1 MNLSSVRLELKGY
14 RLASK
19 QERIRLLPA
28 RTHNLLWG
36 IGFKLMN
43 NKVTYRQQF
52 TRCGKQRCR
61 KCKEGAG
68 HGPYWYAYWSENGRT
83 ISKYIGIHPPA
94 GVELTPVETFLDQ
107 HRSPAGE
114 AGHPIASGANLPLS
128 GNGAPALEAAPT
140 TSPLKAAEGGHDS
153 PVLRIYLLGQLRI
166 EHRNGGVWEIVTG
179 STWHRRR
186 ARALLGCL
194 LSASG
199 RRSGREQVM
208 EALWP
213 DLDIE
218 TAANRLNGA
227 VHEVRQVL
235 EPHITRPAASRML
248 RLERDM
254 LVLAGPGTIWVDAD
268 EFESLLNKANAATDP
283 AQVEQLLE
291 EASTLY
297 TGDYLIEEL
306 YSEWAA
312 PRREAL
318 RRGWMGLLLKLAEL
332 RVARGALTSAIEP
345 LDRLLGADPTHE
357 TAVRR
362 LMVILTQ
369 LDRRGE
375 ALRVYRRLKETLAR
389 EYESDPLPETRELYE
404 ELRRGTF
411 QVPRPL
417 DTPVPHVE
425 TPSPVSAPAPSATV
439 AHPQP
444 IQPAPKPAFAGFQRP
459 ALQLGRHNQSKL
471 IGRER
476 ELAAMQHF
484 LLALEKVEPEQAQ
497 AEQPDA
503 PGNSRMESVKE
514 TTAQA
519 GRQGRAQKLT
529 HFLVLIGE
537 SGIGKT
543 RLAEEISHEANTRNW
558 SVVWAHA
565 YEQEGTIPYR
575 PWTEIL
581 RTLLKDVPAEFLL
594 ESLEAVEKPA
604 AEGVPS
610 RNINTS
616 SPSYSRLSR
625 LRTLVPELAA
635 HLALDDTLSTSS
647 SPLTPEQERLHLW
660 EATTALLSVMSRST
674 PLLLV
679 LDDLHWTDDSS
690 LELLAYVVR
699 HMQNERIAI
708 VATCRDI
715 ELAPT
720 SSLRTLLNDLRREQA
735 LISLTV
741 QPLDD
746 GQIGSLVAHLPQPI
760 IKSIQSQAGGNPF
773 FAEELARVSESGL
786 PLFAQGERD
795 ALALSMQAG
804 EGESGSRGVHHS
816 PLMPETIT
824 AVLDRRLSRLSNDCQ
839 TLLGKVAVLGGSFEF
854 DQLACMV
861 GDQGIQEDAILDML
875 EEALRAGLLTEE
887 GSGTYIT
894 YNFWHPLIVSHLY
907 NRLSA
912 ARRAQLHRRAAN
924 ALTLAHSGS
933 EEEVAAAITHH
944 LSKGGGDPASIARYA
959 ELAANRAYALSAY
972 SEAEHYYRIAIEA
985 ISRGKQEKA
994 QAIEDPLHLASLLE
1008 RVAECNYIH
1017 ANFQEMRHLYE
1028 RVLELR
1034 AQYYPEESYQTRQ
1047 TEAQRRALILRE
1059 IGRSWTETSDFDHAW
1074 ECYEQA
1080 KQGMREAGVMS
1091 GPAWACVHLQQGNIC
1106 WHRGDYDGT
1115 RRYAQEAL
1123 QTIVE
1128 AMDKQQQ
1135 GKAELPITPS
1145 ELPTH
1150 TALAMV
1156 GSAIELGR
1164 CYELLGILAATLGQ
1178 YNEALVHLKRELSI
1192 FEQHDE
1198 VAALTMVYGNIGAVY
1213 AMRAESEV
1221 ARTYFMQALGMAE
1234 RNSDQGN
1241 VAFVTG
1247 NLGDVAARCGDLQE
1261 AEEWMRRSIAVTE
1274 RISERE
1280 QLSWNNVVLAGILQD
1295 QGDMQGALTC
1305 IRRGLATGRAIKSA
1319 RFTGFALVTLGDW
1332 RIARAIEL
1340 CHINFIDADTH
1351 TALEE
1356 HGGLDILARARRALE
1371 RALTLEKLD
1380 VEVNIEGRLNLA
1392 TVSFLCG
1399 EVERARQLALQ
1410 SMKDAQEHELTR
1422 ALARSQRLLGR
1433 ILAAQGKTA
1442 EAGAYF
1448 EQSIDVFSR
1457 HAMRLDHARS
1467 LHGYGVTLLQRSTA
1481 GEPAF
1486 QRGLAYLQEARA
1498 IFAQCKAAIDVAWVE
1513 RILAH
1518 YNYENVHV

>member
-1 MNLSSVRLELKGY
+1 
-14 RLASK
+14 
-19 QERIRLLPA
+19 
-28 RTHNLLWG
+28 
-36 IGFKLMN
+36 MN

-94 GVELTPVETFLDQ
+94 GVELPPVESFPSQGQPPNGNGVTPPEAIQTTPVM
-107 HRSPAGE
+107 
-114 AGHPIASGANLPLS
+114 
-128 GNGAPALEAAPT
+128 
-140 TSPLKAAEGGHDS
+140 KAAEGSHAS

-166 EHRNGGVWEIVTG
+166 ERRNGSEWETVT
-179 STWHRRR
+179 SRTWHRRR

-199 RRSGREQVM
+199 RRWGREQIM

-235 EPHITRPAASRML
+235 EPLITRPAASRML
-248 RLERDM
+248 RLERDI
-254 LVLAGPGTIWVDAD
+254 LTLADASAIWVDAD
-268 EFESLLNKANAATDP
+268 EFESLLNKANAASD
-283 AQVEQLLE
+283 AEQVEQLLE
-291 EASTLY
+291 EASSLY

-306 YSEWAA
+306 YSEWATR
-312 PRREAL
+312 RREAL

-375 ALRVYRRLKETLAR
+375 ALRVYRRLEETLAR

-404 ELRRGTF
+404 GLRRGTF
-411 QVPRPL
+411 QVPRSPEI
-417 DTPVPHVE
+417 PVPPVE
-425 TPSPVSAPAPSATV
+425 PPSPVVTLTPPNV
-439 AHPQP
+439 ARPQP
-444 IQPAPKPAFAGFQRP
+444 VPATSVYTIFQRP

-471 IGRER
+471 IGREG
-476 ELAAMQHF
+476 ELTALQHF
-484 LLALEKVEPEQAQ
+484 LLALEKIGPEQAYENQ
-497 AEQPDA
+497 EVE
-503 PGNSRMESVKE
+503 PGKPRKEGVKVSA
-514 TTAQA
+514 TRAA
-519 GRQGRAQKLT
+519 RQRRAQKLT
-529 HFLVLIGE
+529 HFLVLMGE

-543 RLAEEISHEANTRNW
+543 RLAEEISYEANMRNW
-558 SVVWAHA
+558 SVVWARA

-581 RTLLKDVPAEFLL
+581 RALLKDVPAEFLL
-594 ESLEAVEKPA
+594 ESLESFEKSEM
-604 AEGVPS
+604 EGAPS
-610 RNINTS
+610 RNTGAS
-616 SPSYSRLSR
+616 SPARSRLSR

-635 HLALDDTLSTSS
+635 HMMLDDGFSNST

-660 EATTALLSVMSRST
+660 EATTALFSVLSRFT

-715 ELAPT
+715 ELSPT
-720 SSLRTLLNDLRREQA
+720 SNLRTLLNDLRREQA
-735 LISLTV
+735 LISLPV

-773 FAEELARVSESGL
+773 FAEELARVSEIGL
-786 PLFAQGERD
+786 PLFPPYQKS
-795 ALALSMQAG
+795 ALALSMQAD
-804 EGESGSRGVHHS
+804 ESEKETRDAHS
-816 PLMPETIT
+816 SSMMPETIT

-854 DQLACMV
+854 NQLAYMV
-861 GDQGIQEDAILDML
+861 GDQGISEDAILDML

-887 GSGTYIT
+887 GTGTHIT
-894 YNFWHPLIVSHLY
+894 YNFWHPLIVNHLY

-924 ALTLAHSGS
+924 ALMLALSGS
-933 EEEVAAAITHH
+933 EQEVAAAITHH
-944 LSKGGGDPASIARYA
+944 LSKGGGDAASIARYA

-972 SEAEHYYRIAIEA
+972 SEAEHYYRIAIDA
-985 ISRGKQEKA
+985 ISRGKQGNT
-994 QAIEDPLHLASLLE
+994 QSIEDPLHLASLLE
-1008 RVAECNYIH
+1008 RVAECNNVHGNYE
-1017 ANFQEMRHLYE
+1017 EMRHLYE

-1034 AQYYPEESYQTRQ
+1034 AQSHPEESHQKLQ

-1059 IGRSWTETSDFDHAW
+1059 IGRAWTEISDFDHAW

-1080 KQGMREAGVMS
+1080 KRVMLEADVTS
-1091 GPAWACVHLQQGNIC
+1091 GSAWACVHLQQGNIS
-1106 WHRGDYDGT
+1106 WHRGDYDGAQ
-1115 RRYAQEAL
+1115 RYAQEAL
-1123 QTIVE
+1123 HVLQE
-1128 AMDKQQQ
+1128 AMELQQR
-1135 GKAELPITPS
+1135 GKAELPITAS
-1145 ELPTH
+1145 ELPTR
-1150 TALAMV
+1150 TALSMI

-1178 YNEALVHLKRELSI
+1178 YNEALAHLKRQLSI

-1198 VAALTMVYGNIGAVY
+1198 VSSLTMVYGNLGAVY
-1213 AMRAESEV
+1213 TMRAENEV

-1234 RNSDQGN
+1234 RNSDHPN

-1247 NLGDVAARCGDLQE
+1247 NLGDIAARCGDLLE

-1274 RISERE
+1274 RINERE
-1280 QLSWNNVVLAGILQD
+1280 QLSWDNVVLAGILQD
-1295 QGDMQGALTC
+1295 QGDMRGALTW
-1305 IRRGLATGRAIKSA
+1305 IRRGLAMGRAIKSA
-1319 RFTGFALVTLGDW
+1319 RYTGFALVALGDW
-1332 RIARAIEL
+1332 RISRAIEL
-1340 CHINFIDADTH
+1340 CNINFIDATTH
-1351 TALEE
+1351 LALQK
-1356 HGGLDILARARRALE
+1356 HGGLDILARARKALE

-1380 VEVNIEGRLNLA
+1380 AEVNIEGHLNLA

-1399 EVERARQLALQ
+1399 EVEHARQLALQ
-1410 SMKDAQEHELTR
+1410 SMKAAQEHELAR
-1422 ALARSQRLLGR
+1422 VLARSQRLLGR
-1433 ILAAQGKTA
+1433 ILAAQGKTV
-1442 EAGAYF
+1442 EADAYF
-1448 EQSIDVFSR
+1448 EQAIEVFSR
-1457 HAMRLDHARS
+1457 HEMRLDYARS
-1467 LHGYGVTLLQRSTA
+1467 LHGYGVTLLQRSAA
-1481 GEPAF
+1481 GEPLF

-1498 IFAQCKAAIDVAWVE
+1498 IFAQCKAAIDVKWVE

-1518 YNYENVHV
+1518 YDYENAHV